1 MSTSV
6 NRIAWSTHDPQ
17 EAAASLAPLYGRVR
31 VEVPA
36 AASLSLSVTMA
47 RTGHVGVRRTKI
59 SGSTTRLEVED
70 FKPLKVGRADTGNL
84 LLCAGRTRLLIGK
97 SPVLFPQGTFESV
110 WGDVDL
116 RSVVLDGGAVQD
128 YARNLLDDPGFRL
141 VFSGHA
147 PISDTHADRWTSTM
161 NRLGSEVL
169 ECEETMD
176 VPLIRDHVFRSF
188 AHALLSCFP
197 STFSAHPT
205 SCGGTVLPTAV
216 RRAISFIDDHLG
228 ECLGVT
234 EIAAAAR
241 LSPHDLVA
249 GFHRHFDMTPAAYV
263 RSARLTVVHHD
274 LMEADPA
281 AGVTVEQIARRW
293 AFVSMTKFA
302 NDYCRQ
308 YGNVPDATL
317 WR

>member
-59 SGSTTRLEVED
+59 SGSTTRLEVE
-70 FKPLKVGRADTGNL
+70 
-84 LLCAGRTRLLIGK
+84 
-97 SPVLFPQGTFESV
+97 V